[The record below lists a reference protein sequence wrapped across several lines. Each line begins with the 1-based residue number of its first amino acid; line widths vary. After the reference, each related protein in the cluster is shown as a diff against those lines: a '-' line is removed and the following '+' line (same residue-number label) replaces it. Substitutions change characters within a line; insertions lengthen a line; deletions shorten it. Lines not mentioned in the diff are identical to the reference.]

1 MHVKTNNLVKM
12 RRLKKKFITNNVKMI
27 FGGNAFILRSFLSYL
42 FILRF
47 PLSPP
52 VLDLA

>member
-12 RRLKKKFITNNVKMI
+12 RRMKKKFITNNVKMI
-27 FGGNAFILRSFLSYL
+27 FGGNDFILRSFLSSL
-42 FILRF
+42 SILRF
-47 PLSPP
+47 SLSPP